1 MYSDDARQ
9 VVTLPCNHKVHRT
22 CITQWL
28 THGILDIG
36 TCPYCR
42 RVLCTRHSDLRDN
55 DFADEVLA
63 VWDAEDDQDKS
74 DREEFYQ
81 DELRQ
86 QIAELE
92 EYLRLLRL
100 YIIQTRVNAVAE
112 LEALRQL
119 KR

>member
-42 RVLCTRHSDLRDN
+42 RVLGTRHSDLRDN
-55 DFADEVLA
+55 GFAHEVLA
-63 VWDAEDDQDKS
+63 VWDAEDDQD
-74 DREEFYQ
+74 
-81 DELRQ
+81 ELRQ
-86 QIAELE
+86 QIAQLE

-119 KR
+119 RR